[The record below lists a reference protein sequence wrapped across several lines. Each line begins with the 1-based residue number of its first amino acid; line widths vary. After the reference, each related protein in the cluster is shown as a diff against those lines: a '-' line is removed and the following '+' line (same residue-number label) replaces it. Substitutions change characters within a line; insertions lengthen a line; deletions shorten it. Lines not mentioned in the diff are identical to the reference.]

1 MRKSSILLALL
12 VCAATA
18 STAHAQPEAGFTLGS
33 AGLSDVPS
41 KIRLSGRTLLRVE
54 CTGGV
59 SCSNLAARL
68 RVAGRP
74 DAPVAVSEAPTDARI
89 VFNLNS
95 SQLRGA
101 AAASVAVLGDGGEI
115 VAIAVEA
122 GTGTPTDTVAVTDP
136 PSLGKLLTR
145 DCRPLLSR
153 FRRASLYDAANNT
166 AHFVVSPVGNVLA
179 RPGDR
184 VDEDDIVRVYVLADR
199 SVVPRLA
206 VSRISEFRTPGQ
218 VHFAGEGSDFENV
231 LKSAHTGRT
240 AEAPCEIGEFAVTDF
255 APGKKG
261 EVEIAL
267 VNDDGTQ
274 AQVGTFDFG
283 VHTLYSGAFAFGPAR
298 TELRDP
304 DFGVVARDGDNFVTV
319 KEDGS
324 PRVLYV
330 LSFTPFIW
338 GKRELE
344 EPAPWYH
351 HVNPTIGIV
360 PAHLQENALL
370 GVSIDVLNTLYLQG
384 GVHAGRVRRL
394 DTRSGLELGAKFT
407 GTGDVPTVREWDA
420 DWFVGLSLDLRAAVE
435 FLRIAATGT
444 GG

>member
-1 MRKSSILLALL
+1 MRRSSLLLALL
-12 VCAATA
+12 VCAASV
-18 STAHAQPEAGFTLGS
+18 STAHAQREARFTLGS
-33 AGLSDVPS
+33 AGLGDVPPEL
-41 KIRLSGRTLLRVE
+41 RLSGQTLLRVE
-54 CTGGV
+54 CAGGV
-59 SCSNLAARL
+59 SCSNLTARL

-95 SQLRGA
+95 SMLGDA
-101 AAASVAVLGDGGEI
+101 AAGTVAVLHNGSEI
-115 VAIAVEA
+115 VAIPVEA
-122 GTGTPTDTVAVTDP
+122 VVTPPDTVAVTDAP
-136 PSLGKLLTR
+136 TLGKLLTR

-153 FRRASLYDAANNT
+153 FRGVSLYDAANNT

-179 RPGDR
+179 RPGDQ
-184 VDEDDIVRVYVLADR
+184 VDENDVVKVYVLADR
-199 SVVPRLA
+199 SLAPRLA

-218 VHFAGEGSDFENV
+218 VHFVGEGSDFEDV
-231 LKSAHTGRT
+231 RKSAHTGRT
-240 AEAPCEIGEFAVTDF
+240 EEAPCQIGEFAVTDF

-304 DFGVVARDGDNFVTV
+304 DFGVVSRDGDNVVTV

-360 PAHLQENALL
+360 PAHLQENAIL
-370 GVSIDVLNTLYLQG
+370 GVSIDLLNTLYLQG

-394 DTRSGLELGAKFT
+394 DTRSGLRLGDKFT
-407 GTGDVPTVREWDA
+407 GTGDVPTVQEWDA
-420 DWFVGLSLDLRAAVE
+420 DWFVGLSMDLRAAVE
-435 FLRIAATGT
+435 FLRIAATGK
-444 GG
+444 GGG